1 VATTL
6 SRRDRVRAATVTEIK
21 DTARRILVA
30 EGPDGLSL
38 RAIAR
43 EMGMTAPALYRYFPS
58 REDLIGALI
67 ADLYDELTAAI
78 STAAGAA
85 GDAAGRIAG
94 AATRGAAG
102 NPARGTAGDAAG
114 GIDGAAARGAAGNPA
129 RGTAGDAA
137 GGIDGA
143 AARGAAGNL
152 ARGTARGVGGG
163 AAAGETAGGDPRAG
177 ITAASRAFRA
187 WALAHPREFG
197 LLFGSPIPGIDAH
210 SDDSPAG
217 LASERFGQVFGD
229 LVARIYLASPF
240 PVPAEDEM
248 DPDLRRQLRDWCSAL
263 PVELPVGAGQV
274 FLSCWI
280 RLYGMVALEV
290 FGHVQFALPD
300 AEPLF
305 EAELRDLAV
314 KLGFGRSTA
323 P

>member
-1 VATTL
+1 MATTL

-114 GIDGAAARGAAGNPA
+114 GIDGAAARGAAGN
-129 RGTAGDAA
+129 
-137 GGIDGA
+137 
-143 AARGAAGNL
+143 L

-229 LVARIYLASPF
+229 LVAHIYLTGPF

-248 DPDLRRQLRDWCSAL
+248 DPELRRQLRDWCSGL

>member
-1 VATTL
+1 
-6 SRRDRVRAATVTEIK
+6 
-21 DTARRILVA
+21 
-30 EGPDGLSL
+30 
-38 RAIAR
+38 
-43 EMGMTAPALYRYFPS
+43 
-58 REDLIGALI
+58 
-67 ADLYDELTAAI
+67 
-78 STAAGAA
+78 
-85 GDAAGRIAG
+85 
-94 AATRGAAG
+94 
-102 NPARGTAGDAAG
+102 
-114 GIDGAAARGAAGNPA
+114 
-129 RGTAGDAA
+129 
-137 GGIDGA
+137 
-143 AARGAAGNL
+143 
-152 ARGTARGVGGG
+152 
-163 AAAGETAGGDPRAG
+163 
-177 ITAASRAFRA
+177 
-187 WALAHPREFG
+187 
-197 LLFGSPIPGIDAH
+197 LFGSPIPGIDAH

-248 DPDLRRQLRDWCSAL
+248 DPELRRQLRDWCSAL

-314 KLGFGRSTA
+314 KLGFGQSTA